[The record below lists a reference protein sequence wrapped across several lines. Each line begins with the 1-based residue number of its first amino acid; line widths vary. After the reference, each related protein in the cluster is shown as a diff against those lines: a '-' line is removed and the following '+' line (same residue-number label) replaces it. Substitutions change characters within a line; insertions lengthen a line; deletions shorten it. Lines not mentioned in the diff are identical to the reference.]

1 MRPAETLRLP
11 RTIHTDVNGSVP
23 SVRLGL
29 SPTFFDAQRP
39 MNPASPGLRR
49 RLFVA
54 KDEHKFSCAH
64 MTLFPDGTKE
74 RLHGHNYRVAV
85 VVDFEGEQGFLDF
98 ARVKGVLSQLCGE
111 LREHL
116 LMPSDS
122 PAVKVVHRD
131 DQSTE
136 MVVCDKRYV
145 IPSDE
150 VYWLPVENVVVET
163 LAEYLWC
170 RLEEALHADMVA
182 AGVDALEVTV
192 TEAPGQG
199 ASHRCGLRGGG

>member
-1 MRPAETLRLP
+1 MIPAP
-11 RTIHTDVNGSVP
+11 
-23 SVRLGL
+23 
-29 SPTFFDAQRP
+29 
-39 MNPASPGLRR
+39 PGPRR

-85 VVDFEGEQGFLDF
+85 AVDFEGEQGFLDF
-98 ARVKGVLSQLCGE
+98 ARVKAVLAQLCGE

-116 LMPSDS
+116 LMPTDS
-122 PAVKVVHRD
+122 PAVRVLHRD
-131 DQSTE
+131 ELSTE
-136 MVVCDKRYV
+136 MLVCDKRYV

-150 VYWLPVENVVVET
+150 VFWLPVENVVVES
-163 LAEYLWC
+163 LAEYLWG
-170 RLEEALHADMVA
+170 RMADELHADMVA
-182 AGVDALEVTV
+182 AGVDMLEVTV

-199 ASHRCGLRGGG
+199 ASHRCAPRGGR